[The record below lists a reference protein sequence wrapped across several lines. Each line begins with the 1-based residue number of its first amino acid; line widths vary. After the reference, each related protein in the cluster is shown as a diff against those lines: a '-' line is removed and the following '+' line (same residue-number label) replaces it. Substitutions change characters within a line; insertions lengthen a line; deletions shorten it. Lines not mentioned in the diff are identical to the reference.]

1 MYQDISFT
9 FKCSFYS
16 HLLIVQSSNT
26 YNLSIHYI
34 YICNY
39 AKNSFTYVHILFALS
54 LIFFASHLHL
64 LQLAAQQATNETLL
78 FVCTYYLYAF
88 QSVPKNPLD
97 SNHLST
103 QISESHTYA
112 SLHIV
117 SYTP

>member
-1 MYQDISFT
+1 MFILLPSLDCSE
-9 FKCSFYS
+9 FKYIQSIYPTLCK
-16 HLLIVQSSNT
+16 HTPRINLLT
-26 YNLSIHYI
+26 YKFH
-34 YICNY
+34 
-39 AKNSFTYVHILFALS
+39 FLS

-64 LQLAAQQATNETLL
+64 LQLAAQQATQMKRYLL

-88 QSVPKNPLD
+88 QSVPKNPLH

-103 QISESHTYA
+103 QISVSHTYA